1 MNYLHEL
8 VGEEIKFTRELED
21 ISLSSGDKKATFE
34 CELSTEGPTVN
45 WTKDNSPLYTDSRI
59 HIQSQGRTHRLIIDK
74 PDSRDVGKYTATYDE
89 NLSTTAAL
97 FVIGNMYGIVN
108 M

>member
-1 MNYLHEL
+1 M
-8 VGEEIKFTRELED
+8 KFTRELD
-21 ISLSSGDKKATFE
+21 DLWLRWGDEQATFE
-34 CELSTEGPTVN
+34 CELSTEGLTVN

-59 HIQSQGRTHRLIIDK
+59 HIQFQGRTHRLIIDK

-97 FVIGNMYGIVN
+97 FLIGNMYAVSVYV
-108 M
+108 